1 MRPKRTFRE
10 AATKYL
16 NEAEKVS
23 LVEDARQL
31 RYLDP
36 YIGDLPLEA
45 VHMGSLQP
53 FIEARKAQ
61 GRKNR
66 TVNYA
71 PQTVRHILNLAA
83 GEWIDEYGKTWL
95 AHAPKIKLLREH
107 DRKEPYPLSWDEQ
120 DRLFQE
126 LPPYLRRM
134 ALFKVNT
141 GTIDQEVCNLRW
153 EWEVPI
159 PELETSVFIIPRERV
174 KNRQDRL
181 VVLNSVSRSVI
192 EEVRGVNPDY
202 VFTYQGHPIWRM
214 YNRAWKEARIRANL
228 PDVRVHDL
236 KHTFGCRLR
245 AAGVSFED
253 RQDLLGHKS
262 NRMTTHYSEPELI
275 NLISASERVSAH
287 HWHKSGTMVILRK
300 QVRRLRA
307 V

>member
-1 MRPKRTFRE
+1 M

-16 NEAEKVS
+16 NEAEKATI
-23 LVEDARQL
+23 VEDARQL
-31 RYLDP
+31 RYLEP
-36 YIGDLPLEA
+36 YIGDLALEA
-45 VHMGSLQP
+45 VHMGSLKP

-66 TVNYA
+66 TINYGL
-71 PQTVRHILNLAA
+71 QTVRHILNLAA

-95 AHAPKIKLLREH
+95 AHVPKIKLLKEY

-120 DRLFQE
+120 ERLFGE
-126 LPPYLRRM
+126 LPLYLRRM

-141 GTIDQEVCNLRW
+141 GTRDQEVCRLRW
-153 EWEVPI
+153 EWEIPI
-159 PELETSVFIIPRERV
+159 PEMETSVFIIPRERV

-181 VVLNSVSRSVI
+181 VILNSVALSVI
-192 EEVRGVNPDY
+192 EEVRGKHGDY
-202 VFTYQGHPIWRM
+202 VFAYNGHPIWRM
-214 YNRAWKEARIRANL
+214 YNRAWKEARIRADL

-262 NRMTTHYSEPELI
+262 NRVTTHYSAPELL
-275 NLISASERVSAH
+275 NLIQSAERGSAR
-287 HWHKSGTMVILRK
+287 HWHKSGTVVILRR
-300 QVRRLRA
+300 QVKRLQA
-307 V
+307 M